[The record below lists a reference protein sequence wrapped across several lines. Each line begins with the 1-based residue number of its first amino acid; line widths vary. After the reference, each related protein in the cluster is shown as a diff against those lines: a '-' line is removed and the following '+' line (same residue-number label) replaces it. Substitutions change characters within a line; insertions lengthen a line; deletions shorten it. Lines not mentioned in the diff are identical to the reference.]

1 VAGVPFV
8 LCCGRW
14 KYNHGAAE
22 SWDFWGPRLKNGVD
36 QLSKVRFRNIHSF
49 DVAEKGVV
57 GNKLHSKEVYAGKG
71 LFLALGK
78 CEGFYFAWGFA
89 FGFGLFV
96 GNRQPLDIGGNI
108 LLAVAAVAA

>member
-1 VAGVPFV
+1 
-8 LCCGRW
+8 
-14 KYNHGAAE
+14 
-22 SWDFWGPRLKNGVD
+22 LKDGVD
-36 QLSKVRFRNIHSF
+36 QLSKARFQNIRSF
-49 DVAEKGVV
+49 DVAEKRVI
-57 GNKLHSKEVYAGKG
+57 GNKLHSKEVYTGKG
-71 LFLALGK
+71 FFLALGK